1 VSDEPADLILVTT
14 GDVVPVE
21 GPALPAAPGLVRDA
35 VGDLQQAWTAV
46 RYLDVSGRAGDV
58 SATLQTAVVCN
69 GATQVDALQA
79 ATDFLRESPR
89 AELHS
94 IAWARLPGHAVDVWE
109 YQATLIVS
117 YPDRE
122 GDTTGATH
130 HADRPAGFV

>member
-1 VSDEPADLILVTT
+1 VSDEPADLTLVTT
-14 GDVVPVE
+14 GADVVPVE

-46 RYLDVSGRAGDV
+46 QYVVAGDRADV
-58 SATLQTAVVCN
+58 SATLQTVVKCV
-69 GATQVDALQA
+69 GSTQVDALQA

-117 YPDRE
+117 YPDAHGE
-122 GDTTGATH
+122 TTGDTH
-130 HADRPAGFV
+130 HGRRSS